1 MLELEDKGEWLVTNV
16 LDYLKWRGDLT
27 FTQDPLNAVDAL
39 IFSALS
45 YIRYG
50 GAVVEKPEEPV
61 TLRDAAGAFFALDN
75 FEVRIRAKNDLELLR
90 RASES
95 TRFGLSR
102 ICRYTDLYIPEEE
115 TQFAA
120 MTFLLDDGTAFLA
133 FRGTD
138 ETLVGWKED
147 FNMSFQETIP
157 SQRLAQ
163 QYIREF
169 AEGCSLPMRIGG
181 HSKGGNLAVFGAA
194 RSSGDVQKRI
204 LEVFNNDG
212 PGFTEFLMG
221 DPGYRQRVPRIR
233 TFVPQSSVIGMLL
246 EHEEPYTIIKSSQV
260 SILQHEIYTWEV
272 EGKHFIP
279 MEEITADSRF
289 LNLTIKNWAGQMSVQ
304 ERNQVVDTLFALLN
318 SGDVKTA
325 SDIFHPRNLGKYFRA
340 VSSDDGVRQILSGEL
355 RNLLSAAKKAREQ
368 FEEEKRIGPV
378 SEE

>member
-45 YIRYG
+45 YIRYS
-50 GAVVEKPEEPV
+50 GAVEEKPEEPV

-221 DPGYRQRVPRIR
+221 DPGYRQMVPRIR

-289 LNLTIKNWAGQMSVQ
+289 LNLTIKNWASQMSVQ

-368 FEEEKRIGPV
+368 FEEEKRIGAV

>member
-50 GAVVEKPEEPV
+50 GAVEEKPEEPV

-221 DPGYRQRVPRIR
+221 DPGYRQMVPRIR

-289 LNLTIKNWAGQMSVQ
+289 LNLTIKNWASQMSVQ

>member
-50 GAVVEKPEEPV
+50 GAVEEKPEEPV
-61 TLRDAAGAFFALDN
+61 TLRGAAGAFFALDN

-221 DPGYRQRVPRIR
+221 DPGYRQMVPRIR

-289 LNLTIKNWAGQMSVQ
+289 LNLTIKNWASQMSVQ

-368 FEEEKRIGPV
+368 FEEEK
-378 SEE
+378 

>member
-50 GAVVEKPEEPV
+50 GAVEEKPEEPV

-221 DPGYRQRVPRIR
+221 DPGYRQMVPRIR

-289 LNLTIKNWAGQMSVQ
+289 LNLTIKNWASQMSVQ

-368 FEEEKRIGPV
+368 FEEEKRIGQVP
-378 SEE
+378 EE

>member
-1 MLELEDKGEWLVTNV
+1 MLKLEDKGEWLVTNV

-50 GAVVEKPEEPV
+50 GAVEEKPEEPV

-221 DPGYRQRVPRIR
+221 DPGYRQMVPRIR

-289 LNLTIKNWAGQMSVQ
+289 LNLTIKNWASQMSVQ

>member
-1 MLELEDKGEWLVTNV
+1 MLELEEKGEWLVTNV

-50 GAVVEKPEEPV
+50 GAVEQKPEEPV
-61 TLRDAAGAFFALDN
+61 TLREAAGAFFALDN

-221 DPGYRQRVPRIR
+221 DPGYRQMVPRIR

-289 LNLTIKNWAGQMSVQ
+289 LNLTIKNWVSQMSVQ

-368 FEEEKRIGPV
+368 FEEEKRIGSV

>member
-1 MLELEDKGEWLVTNV
+1 MLKLEDKGEWLVTNV

-50 GAVVEKPEEPV
+50 GAVEEKPEEPV

-169 AEGCSLPMRIGG
+169 AEECSLPMRIGG

-221 DPGYRQRVPRIR
+221 DPGYRQMVPRIR

-289 LNLTIKNWAGQMSVQ
+289 LNLTIKNWASQMSVQ

-368 FEEEKRIGPV
+368 FEEEKRIGQVP
-378 SEE
+378 EE

>member
-50 GAVVEKPEEPV
+50 GAVEEKPEEPV

-169 AEGCSLPMRIGG
+169 AEECSLPMRIGG

-221 DPGYRQRVPRIR
+221 DPGYRQMVPRIR

-289 LNLTIKNWAGQMSVQ
+289 LNLTIKNWASQMSVQ

>member
-1 MLELEDKGEWLVTNV
+1 MLELEEKGEWLVTNV

-50 GAVVEKPEEPV
+50 GAVEQKPEEPV
-61 TLRDAAGAFFALDN
+61 TLREAAGAFFALDN

-221 DPGYRQRVPRIR
+221 DPGYRQMVPRIR

-260 SILQHEIYTWEV
+260 SILQHVIYTWEV

-289 LNLTIKNWAGQMSVQ
+289 LNLTIKNWVSQMSVQ

-368 FEEEKRIGPV
+368 FEEEKRIGSV

>member
-1 MLELEDKGEWLVTNV
+1 MLKLEDKGEWLVTNV

-50 GAVVEKPEEPV
+50 GPVEEKPEEPV

-221 DPGYRQRVPRIR
+221 DPGYRQMVPRIR

-289 LNLTIKNWAGQMSVQ
+289 LNLTIKNWASQMSVQ

>member
-50 GAVVEKPEEPV
+50 GAVEEKPEEPV

-169 AEGCSLPMRIGG
+169 AEGCNLPMRIGG

-221 DPGYRQRVPRIR
+221 DPGYRQMVPRIR

-289 LNLTIKNWAGQMSVQ
+289 LNLTIKNWASQMSVQ

-368 FEEEKRIGPV
+368 FEEEKRIGQVP
-378 SEE
+378 EE

>member
-1 MLELEDKGEWLVTNV
+1 MLKLEDKGEWLVTNV

-50 GAVVEKPEEPV
+50 GAVEEKPEEPV

-138 ETLVGWKED
+138 NTLVGWKED
-147 FNMSFQETIP
+147 FNMSFRQIIP
-157 SQRLAQ
+157 AQLLALN
-163 QYIREF
+163 YTHDVW
-169 AEGCSLPMRIGG
+169 AAHTAPMRLCG
-181 HSKGGNLAVFGAA
+181 HSKGGNLAVFAAA
-194 RSSGDVQKRI
+194 RSSPMIQQWIRGVY
-204 LEVFNNDG
+204 NNDG
-212 PGFTEFLMG
+212 PGFSEYMIG
-221 DPGYRQRVPRIR
+221 DPGYNAMVPRIR
-233 TFVPQSSVIGMLL
+233 TFVPQSSIIGMIM
-246 EHEEPYTIIKSSQV
+246 EH
-260 SILQHEIYTWEV
+260 
-272 EGKHFIP
+272 
-279 MEEITADSRF
+279 
-289 LNLTIKNWAGQMSVQ
+289 
-304 ERNQVVDTLFALLN
+304 
-318 SGDVKTA
+318 
-325 SDIFHPRNLGKYFRA
+325 
-340 VSSDDGVRQILSGEL
+340 
-355 RNLLSAAKKAREQ
+355 
-368 FEEEKRIGPV
+368 
-378 SEE
+378 